1 MSIGLKRREIS
12 LEPNE
17 LAHAIVNAAADKKA
31 SDILMLDLR
40 PVALIADYFVL
51 CNGQSSRQVRGIA
64 DGILES
70 LRGLGERPLQ
80 VEGTPESGWVL
91 MDFGAV
97 IAHIFSPELR
107 AYYALESLWRNAPVV
122 VRMQ

>member
-1 MSIGLKRREIS
+1 
-12 LEPNE
+12 
-17 LAHAIVNAAADKKA
+17 LAHTIVDAAADKKA
-31 SDILMLDLR
+31 SDVLLLDVR
-40 PVALIADYFVL
+40 QVTLIADYFVL
-51 CNGQSSRQVRGIA
+51 CNGQSTRQLRAIA
-64 DGILES
+64 DGITES
-70 LRGLGERPLQ
+70 LKERGERFLR

-107 AYYALESLWRNAPVV
+107 TYYALEKLWQDAPVV